1 MTSSLFVPSHK
12 LSLNTRLRADIP
24 ASIVVFLVA
33 VPLSLGIAAAS
44 GAPVAAGLFTAVI
57 GGIVA
62 GYFGGSPMQVSG
74 PAAGLTVIIASLADQ
89 FAWPVVCAI
98 TLGAGLLQILLSL
111 SKVAR
116 VALSISPVVVNAML
130 AGIGATIILQQV
142 QVLLGSTAEPS
153 AWENINALP
162 QNILSLRPLDV
173 ACGIAVMGIILLW
186 AKLPARI
193 RKVPSQ
199 LVAIVLVTLVAFL
212 TQADVV
218 RVTIG
223 ESVLEGITLPQLPE
237 NQWLA
242 FFLGIITVGIVASV
256 ESLLSAVAVDR
267 LHQGE
272 RTNFDK
278 ELLGQGL
285 ANAVSGAIGGL
296 PVTGVIV
303 RSSTNV
309 IAGAISNLSA
319 ILHGVWVLVF
329 SLIGVALIE
338 EIPMAAL
345 AGLLVYTGGKLI
357 RWADISIAHRTGDL
371 MVYMVTVLAV
381 LALGLLEGVGIGIV
395 LSVLILLWR
404 VVKASVH
411 AEKVS
416 GNRWRLVIEGSCS
429 FLSTPR
435 LVKVL
440 QSIPDD
446 ADVVVEFEVDYLDRH
461 AYQTFT
467 DWCAR
472 HEALGNRVI
481 IEQGKHDL
489 FDSLDHTPPRRSE
502 LRSFFKGNHAPWN
515 YKPQELPEITP
526 QNSHLEHLLPIFAGI
541 EQFHRKHSSS
551 VREHF
556 TPLVLNQKPSAM
568 FLTCVDSRIMPN
580 LITSSGPGD
589 LLTLRNVGNMLP
601 PSDALG
607 APGVSQGGVATDIS
621 VNAGII
627 FGVETLEIPALVLCG
642 HSSCGAMSALLT
654 GAQQPQEL
662 DQWLAYGDET
672 LHAYRQGHPLVAE
685 AKKAGYTESDQLSI
699 LNVAIQVQ
707 RLRSHPSVAERLADG
722 RVNVTG
728 LFFDIAAGRTYEITQ
743 DAILDIDHERL
754 LGAKAHSAP
763 VS

>member
-12 LSLNTRLRADIP
+12 PSLNTRLRADIP

-267 LHQGE
+267 LHQGGSE
-272 RTNFDK
+272 PT
-278 ELLGQGL
+278 
-285 ANAVSGAIGGL
+285 
-296 PVTGVIV
+296 
-303 RSSTNV
+303 
-309 IAGAISNLSA
+309 
-319 ILHGVWVLVF
+319 
-329 SLIGVALIE
+329 LI
-338 EIPMAAL
+338 
-345 AGLLVYTGGKLI
+345 K
-357 RWADISIAHRTGDL
+357 
-371 MVYMVTVLAV
+371 
-381 LALGLLEGVGIGIV
+381 
-395 LSVLILLWR
+395 
-404 VVKASVH
+404 
-411 AEKVS
+411 
-416 GNRWRLVIEGSCS
+416 NC
-429 FLSTPR
+429 
-435 LVKVL
+435 
-440 QSIPDD
+440 
-446 ADVVVEFEVDYLDRH
+446 
-461 AYQTFT
+461 
-467 DWCAR
+467 
-472 HEALGNRVI
+472 
-481 IEQGKHDL
+481 
-489 FDSLDHTPPRRSE
+489 
-502 LRSFFKGNHAPWN
+502 
-515 YKPQELPEITP
+515 
-526 QNSHLEHLLPIFAGI
+526 
-541 EQFHRKHSSS
+541 
-551 VREHF
+551 
-556 TPLVLNQKPSAM
+556 
-568 FLTCVDSRIMPN
+568 
-580 LITSSGPGD
+580 
-589 LLTLRNVGNMLP
+589 
-601 PSDALG
+601 
-607 APGVSQGGVATDIS
+607 
-621 VNAGII
+621 
-627 FGVETLEIPALVLCG
+627 
-642 HSSCGAMSALLT
+642 
-654 GAQQPQEL
+654 
-662 DQWLAYGDET
+662 
-672 LHAYRQGHPLVAE
+672 
-685 AKKAGYTESDQLSI
+685 
-699 LNVAIQVQ
+699 
-707 RLRSHPSVAERLADG
+707 
-722 RVNVTG
+722 
-728 LFFDIAAGRTYEITQ
+728 
-743 DAILDIDHERL
+743 
-754 LGAKAHSAP
+754 
-763 VS
+763 